1 MLVPHCS
8 TLKHQNDSSPDP
20 FHSHSSQ
27 PTFVTSTCCSF
38 WQTTPHS
45 TSATS
50 LLSFHH
56 CERGLYCLYLTTHPP
71 QSSKLN
77 SQNSMVAMVMI
88 LSTGFRRSAALNAV
102 LKPMTATSFDSLI
115 LSFTVIPSTTMFAF
129 LRRNTTPLTPGMP
142 GQRNFKNDSFPQ
154 TALTT

>member
-8 TLKHQNDSSPDP
+8 TLKHQNDSSPDAL
-20 FHSHSSQ
+20 HSHSSQ

-38 WQTTPHS
+38 WQTIPHS

-56 CERGLYCLYLTTHPP
+56 CERGLYCLYLTTTRLKAP
-71 QSSKLN
+71 N
-77 SQNSMVAMVMI
+77 SLNSMVAMVMI
-88 LSTGFRRSAALNAV
+88 LLTGFRRSAALNAV